1 MKKFTYEI
9 TIEAEHE
16 DEADTRMRGLSLL
29 TEGSILP
36 QHHNK
41 LLPLNEEEEK
51 LLRLYRAGNTLFH
64 HILQR
69 IDRFWEE
76 ADNVK
81 QQGHERN

>member
-16 DEADTRMRGLSLL
+16 DEADSRMRGLSLL

-36 QHHNK
+36 QHRNK

-51 LLRLYRAGNTLFH
+51 LLRLYRAGSTIFN
-64 HILQR
+64 HILR
-69 IDRFWEE
+69 RLDRFWEE
-76 ADNVK
+76 VENEK
-81 QQGHERN
+81 QHGHERN

>member
-16 DEADTRMRGLSLL
+16 DEADIRMRGRSLL

-51 LLRLYRAGNTLFH
+51 LLRLYRQGATIFNR
-64 HILQR
+64 ILQR
-69 IDRFWEE
+69 LDGFWKET
-76 ADNVK
+76 DSVK
-81 QQGHERN
+81 QQSHERN